1 LEYVKLY
8 FHGGRGGSLYTKPLG
23 GFFSRFGTSICYSSG
38 RMAWASWA
46 TLLCLVA
53 KTIALAI
60 VVETAIG
67 GFGRSLWRD
76 NRMNQSGVLR
86 ILKKTA
92 HSELMTIRSSPNNAV
107 KSTLGQ
113 IIVIA

>member
-1 LEYVKLY
+1 MSNSD

-23 GFFSRFGTSICYSSG
+23 GFFSRFGTSICSSSG
-38 RMAWASWA
+38 RMAWAFRA

>member
-1 LEYVKLY
+1 LA
-8 FHGGRGGSLYTKPLG
+8 
-23 GFFSRFGTSICYSSG
+23 GFFSRFGTSICYSSVILPV
-38 RMAWASWA
+38 AWRGHHGQP
-46 TLLCLVA
+46 LLCLVA
-53 KTIALAI
+53 KTRELAI

-67 GFGRSLWRD
+67 RFGRFLWRD

>member
-1 LEYVKLY
+1 VGIMGNRCYVWL
-8 FHGGRGGSLYTKPLG
+8 R
-23 GFFSRFGTSICYSSG
+23 
-38 RMAWASWA
+38 
-46 TLLCLVA
+46 
-53 KTIALAI
+53 KTIELAI

-67 GFGRSLWRD
+67 RIGRFSWRD

>member
-1 LEYVKLY
+1 MAAVADLCTRNPWLASFPVSVPRLLFFRSHGVGIMGNRCYVWL
-8 FHGGRGGSLYTKPLG
+8 R
-23 GFFSRFGTSICYSSG
+23 
-38 RMAWASWA
+38 
-46 TLLCLVA
+46 
-53 KTIALAI
+53 KTIELAI

-67 GFGRSLWRD
+67 RFGRLWRD
-76 NRMNQSGVLR
+76 NRMNHSGVLP
-86 ILKKTA
+86 IPKKSA

>member
-1 LEYVKLY
+1 MVLV
-8 FHGGRGGSLYTKPLG
+8 FVFGVCQTRFSMAGRGGSLYTKPLG

-67 GFGRSLWRD
+67 GFGRLLWRD

-86 ILKKTA
+86 ILKKLLIP
-92 HSELMTIRSSPNNAV
+92 S
-107 KSTLGQ
+107 
-113 IIVIA
+113 